1 MQSLAT
7 LKSPFTLVS
16 LFSNHPPPPI
26 PPSHKLLHIAI
37 HLMPANTHF
46 IVDMPEIQSR
56 AASHARQVQRSE
68 QEAAK
73 RTFALAEQ
81 VLRSMKNGIPD
92 VLDEVK
98 RLENSLTILFPG
110 LDTLISNTNENDMRR
125 GKEAGD
131 EGQKRCKKRA
141 VWVLVGVEQGDFE
154 VVNEGVHYKGKYK
167 EVEEEKK
174 DEEEETI
181 SRTKGVLP
189 LSDEEIDDD
198 VEWEEDEI
206 DVKPQKMQ
214 SLIAGAASI
223 TTTTSKINDEFLDS
237 GNRKRRRQVVEEVGS
252 APFTITLSI
261 PSRATDVQS
270 SDNAVIIRGMREI
283 HTHLDAYSLPRL
295 IDWLQILNKALR
307 LCASDQGVNNRGD
320 RGSNVCNVSQNK
332 GAQRQALYQE
342 AVQQILQTVQ
352 SVNSAVNG
360 RCRQLLS

>member
-1 MQSLAT
+1 
-7 LKSPFTLVS
+7 
-16 LFSNHPPPPI
+16 
-26 PPSHKLLHIAI
+26 
-37 HLMPANTHF
+37 MPAHTHF

-81 VLRSMKNGIPD
+81 VIRSMKNGIPD

-98 RLENSLTILFPG
+98 RLENSMVILFPG
-110 LDTLISNTNENDMRR
+110 LETLISDTNENDMRV
-125 GKEAGD
+125 GKEGGD
-131 EGQKRCKKRA
+131 EGQRRCKKRA
-141 VWVLVGVEQGDFE
+141 VWVIDGVEQGDFE
-154 VVNEGVHYKGKYK
+154 VVNEGMSYKNK

-174 DEEEETI
+174 GDEEKAI
-181 SRTKGVLP
+181 SSTKGVLP

-206 DVKPQKMQ
+206 DVSKPQKMQ
-214 SLIAGAASI
+214 SLIAGAAST

-237 GNRKRRRQVVEEVGS
+237 GNRKRRRQFVEEVGS

-270 SDNAVIIRGMREI
+270 SDNAVIIRVMREI
-283 HTHLDAYSLPRL
+283 HTHLDTYSLPRL
-295 IDWLQILNKALR
+295 IDWLQILNMALR
-307 LCASDQGVNNRGD
+307 LCASDQGVNNRGH
-320 RGSNVCNVSQNK
+320 RGSNVFYVSQNE
-332 GAQRQALYQE
+332 GAQRKALYQE

-352 SVNSAVNG
+352 SVSSAVNG
-360 RCRQLLS
+360 RCRQLLSTEIL